1 MKTQDMRTP
10 LAVLGGGPAGY
21 VAAIRAA
28 QLGSQVV
35 LIEEDTLGGV
45 CMNRGC
51 IPTKALLRSGFVAA
65 GIPKT
70 DEFGVDS
77 ALGGI
82 HWDFAVSRKNRIV
95 KNLNTSLSQLMDAR
109 KITVLSG
116 RGEFLTDR
124 ELLVHTEDRQIRVT
138 FDKLILATGSAPVIP
153 KIPGSLLP
161 GVITS
166 NEALDLISIPETAV
180 IIGAGIIGLEFAAM
194 FRSAG
199 CKVTVLDVIDRL
211 LPSEDLDVSAELTK
225 VLKRQ
230 GISLK
235 LGVSVHSIE
244 KMAGGLSV
252 QYTSGEKAASATGE
266 IVLLAT
272 GRKPHSNLGLP
283 FQMSEGAIVVDRHM
297 ETSIKGIYAA
307 GDVIGG
313 QLLAHL
319 AYAEGRVAAENA
331 LGLSTTVN
339 YNAVPSCLYTTPE
352 YATVGLNEQSATRQ
366 EIPIRV
372 GRSYFRTNGRAQTL
386 GEREGFVKVI
396 AAEDGTI
403 LGAQILGSDASELI
417 SELTLA
423 ITVGANV
430 SLLADMV
437 HPHPTLSE
445 VIWEACG
452 DVMGRSLHGI

>member
-1 MKTQDMRTP
+1 METQSVRTP

-35 LIEEDTLGGV
+35 LIEEDALGGV

-51 IPTKALLRSGFVAA
+51 IPTKALLRSGSVAA
-65 GIPKT
+65 SIPKT

-77 ALGGI
+77 TLGGI

-95 KNLNTSLSQLMDAR
+95 KNLSTSLSQLMDAR

-116 RGEFLTDR
+116 RGELLTDR
-124 ELLVHTEDRQIRVT
+124 ELLVHTEDRQIRVA

-166 NEALDLISIPETAV
+166 NEALDLLSIPETAV

-211 LPSEDLDVSAELTK
+211 LPSEDLDVSAEITK
-225 VLKRQ
+225 ILKRQ
-230 GISLK
+230 GISLR
-235 LGVSVHSIE
+235 LGASVDSIE
-244 KMAGGLSV
+244 KATSGLSV
-252 QYTSGEKAASATGE
+252 QYTSGGKAASSTGE

-272 GRKPHSNLGLP
+272 GRKPRSDLGLP
-283 FQMSEGAIVVDRHM
+283 FHVSESAIVVDRHM

-339 YNAVPSCLYTTPE
+339 YNAVPSCFYTMPE
-352 YATVGLNEQSATRQ
+352 YATVGLNEQSAAQ
-366 EIPIRV
+366 HGIPIRV

-386 GEREGFVKVI
+386 GEREGFAKVI

-417 SELTLA
+417 SEMTLA
-423 ITVGANV
+423 VTVGANV